1 MKLLDYKLSMSPQ
14 SCYFDF
20 PNIIPGNEQISKE
33 VGKTVNENSLEIFKD
48 VKGGFEEMLSR
59 LHERS
64 ANNVFAKIPEDELF
78 LS

>member
-1 MKLLDYKLSMSPQ
+1 MKLSDYKLSMTPQ

-20 PNIIPGNEQISKE
+20 SNIIPGNEQISKE

-48 VKGGFEEMLSR
+48 VKGGFEKMLSR
-59 LHERS
+59 LHENA
-64 ANNVFAKIPEDELF
+64 ANSVFAKIPEDELF